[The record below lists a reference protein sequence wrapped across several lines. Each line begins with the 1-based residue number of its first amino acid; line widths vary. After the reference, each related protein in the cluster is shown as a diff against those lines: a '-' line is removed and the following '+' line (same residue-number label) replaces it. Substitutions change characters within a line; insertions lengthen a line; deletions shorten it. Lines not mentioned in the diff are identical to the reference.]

1 MRSILLAVH
10 QDAQAAFQNVL
21 EASRPDLQQVVALS
35 PAQARDAFLT
45 WQSELVIVDA
55 RLSLGGMLDFVG
67 WLQRQSPDTQIIAL
81 CELDSFAQVQRVLRP
96 DTADYLIH
104 PFRPEELL
112 RLLSSLEER
121 RAVLQ
126 ELSASLRPV
135 IDRAR
140 DEAVEARC
148 LHLICGLAEGS
159 LSRQEQDELRAKLQA
174 PGGAALIAAA
184 PDPDGMDAASDILET
199 YLGGV
204 MGIRIARDT
213 ERNQL
218 LALVWI
224 SPQHHTEWLRKQL
237 IAAVEHLR
245 YARGVALDIGVSLM
259 FGDLIKEGA
268 KAFEQAAQAF
278 SYRFYH
284 TQGSVTQQEDNA
296 FAPRQGLPDLDPI
309 ADAVEKAGAA
319 GKGLEAREALERMI
333 QQIDTWPR
341 PQPQRV
347 RRYMQRLSQRL
358 IYTYGGEAA
367 QSLAEQATAAFSAS
381 QSLAALAEAA
391 QRTVQALLPKRED
404 IGEAVALCMESL
416 QRDPALPLSLEEAAQ
431 RCCVDPQ
438 ALDEG
443 IRRSTGLSFLL
454 YQRQL
459 RIAKAQGLFDQTDLP
474 LAAVSEQAGYADPAH
489 FARVYQKVTGSLPP
503 R

>member
-10 QDAQAAFQNVL
+10 QDAQTAFQHVL
-21 EASRPDLQQVVALS
+21 EAYRPDLQQVVALS

-45 WQSELVIVDA
+45 WQSDLVIVDA

-135 IDRAR
+135 IDHVR
-140 DEAVEARC
+140 DEAAEARYQ
-148 LHLICGLAEGS
+148 HLICGLAAGS
-159 LSRQEQDELRAKLQA
+159 LSRQEQEELAAKLQA
-174 PGGAALIAAA
+174 PGGVALIAATA
-184 PDPDGMDAASDILET
+184 GSEDMDAAAEMLET
-199 YLGGV
+199 YLGGA
-204 MGIRIARDT
+204 MGIRMARDSG
-213 ERNQL
+213 RNHL

-245 YARGVALDIGVSLM
+245 YARGIALDVGVSLLCE
-259 FGDLIKEGA
+259 DLVKEGA
-268 KAFEQAAQAF
+268 KAFEQAGQALA
-278 SYRFYH
+278 YRFYY
-284 TQGSVTQQEDNA
+284 TQGSVVLQEDNRYA
-296 FAPRQGLPDLDPI
+296 LRQDLPYLGPA
-309 ADAVEKAGAA
+309 ADALEKAVAA
-319 GKGLEAREALERMI
+319 GESPVAQEALERMI
-333 QQIDTWPR
+333 RQIDAWPR

-347 RRYMQRLSQRL
+347 RRYMQRLLQRL
-358 IYTYGGEAA
+358 VYGYGGERA
-367 QSLAEQATAAFSAS
+367 QSLAEQATQALSDA
-381 QSLAALAEAA
+381 QNLPALAEAA
-391 QRTVQALLPKRED
+391 QCIVKELLPRRENV
-404 IGEAVALCMESL
+404 GEAVALCMEAL
-416 QRDPALPLSLEEAAQ
+416 QRDPAAPLSLEEAA
-431 RCCVDPQ
+431 RRHGVEPK

-443 IRRSTGLSFLL
+443 IRASTGLSFLL

-459 RIAKAQGLFDQTDLP
+459 RIAKAQVLFEQTDLP
-474 LAAVSEQAGYADPAH
+474 LAAIAEQAGYPEPVH
-489 FARVYQKVTGSLPP
+489 FVRVYQKVTGKLPP